1 MIADTYIIRSPHSHA
16 EWEIVKKLLIDYRAE
31 FNNDSCFTS
40 FDEELADIENL
51 YAGNG
56 YVKRIAVSIPGGEIA
71 GCIASQE
78 FAPGITEMKRLYVA
92 PGHRGRHLGRRLAE
106 TIIALATEM
115 GYSRIYLDTMV
126 EMKTA
131 QQLYDRLGF
140 KVRGAYDDQDLTRMI
155 CYEKMVK
162 NG

>member
-1 MIADTYIIRSPHSHA
+1 LTTDTYIIRSPQSHA

-78 FAPGITEMKRLYVA
+78 FASGITEMKRLYVA

-115 GYSRIYLDTMV
+115 GYSSIYLDTMV

-140 KVRGAYDDQDLTRMI
+140 KVRGAYDDQDLTHMI
-155 CYEKMVK
+155 CYEKLLK

>member
-1 MIADTYIIRSPHSHA
+1 MSTDPYIIRSPQSHA
-16 EWEIVKKLLIDYRAE
+16 EWEVVKKLLLDYRAE

-51 YAGNG
+51 YSGKG
-56 YVKRIAVSIPGGEIA
+56 YVKRIAVSNPGGEIV

-78 FAPGITEMKRLYVA
+78 FATNITEMKRLYVA
-92 PGHRGRHLGRRLAE
+92 PGHRGRHLGRRLTE

-126 EMKTA
+126 EMKAA
-131 QQLYDRLGF
+131 QQLYDQLGF
-140 KVRGAYDDQDLTRMI
+140 RIRGAYDEQDLTRMI
-155 CYEKMVK
+155 CYEKFLK